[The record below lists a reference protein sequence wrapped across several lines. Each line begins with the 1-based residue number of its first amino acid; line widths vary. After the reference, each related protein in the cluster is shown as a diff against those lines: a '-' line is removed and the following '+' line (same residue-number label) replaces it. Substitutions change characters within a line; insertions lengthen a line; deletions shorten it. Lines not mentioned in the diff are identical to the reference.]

1 MAGVRRRIAKHVA
14 LLKCARVS
22 LGSRKINF
30 HANNRGQS
38 GTRGQT
44 NDLNDPGKYVA
55 NLINLIRFL
64 PIYLSNFHVVTFDT
78 STIL

>member
-30 HANNRGQS
+30 HGIIA
-38 GTRGQT
+38 
-44 NDLNDPGKYVA
+44 GKVERA
-55 NLINLIRFL
+55 AKR
-64 PIYLSNFHVVTFDT
+64 
-78 STIL
+78 TI